1 MIVNVIDSVS
11 DEVFVLIVLLIV
23 SVVFGEP
30 IKLKVKWFFQVF
42 NVFGWSSQALVVF
55 KTMRAFL

>member
-30 IKLKVKWFFQVF
+30 IKLKVK
-42 NVFGWSSQALVVF
+42 
-55 KTMRAFL
+55 